1 MTDGETSTVET
12 ADEFLEDLF
21 DRCRCSVFHLGKGV
35 LCVEVG
41 FEVHSRAVCLD
52 AGEPMEAHSWL

>member
-1 MTDGETSTVET
+1 MET

-52 AGEPMEAHSWL
+52 AGEPMEVHSWL